1 MIQSGSS
8 SAPATASTQMG
19 SVQTGLL
26 KLDTGKPRAR
36 TGAVPPRVSALTGLC
51 TSIVLL

>member
-36 TGAVPPRVSALTGLC
+36 TVLSSPGSPAAAQFQSA
-51 TSIVLL
+51 